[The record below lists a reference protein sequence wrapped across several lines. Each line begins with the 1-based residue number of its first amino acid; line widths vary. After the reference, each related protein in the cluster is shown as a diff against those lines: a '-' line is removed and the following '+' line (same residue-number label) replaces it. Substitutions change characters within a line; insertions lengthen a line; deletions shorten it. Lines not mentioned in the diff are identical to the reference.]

1 MTLHTVLISL
11 LLLQATPAARSQ
23 MPKATVAG
31 VVLNA
36 NGEPLPNIRVA
47 LGRTDVS
54 IGPFAQMIAGDRPPA
69 EMTISAE
76 LLALMAD
83 EIAATVQNGFAEPEL
98 AVQAA
103 AFKSIPLADIHELIA
118 SPSGGVVVVPKSAP
132 PTLTDER
139 GRFFFN
145 DVEPGTYKVM
155 FSGNG
160 YARQDYGQRTSVGG
174 VPMTL
179 AAGQVKDDIVMR
191 MMAVAALS
199 GRIRD
204 SLGQPVAG
212 VTVQLF
218 RFTYDE
224 TGQRKIQR
232 VTATRTDDRGE
243 YRMYYLSPGRYYMSA
258 GNQPGENQQNIGV
271 PPGLESLLLGP
282 GYSSANRVS
291 QNYTMMYYP
300 GVPDENSATPIDVQ
314 SGADVQGIDVFVN
327 PQQSYRVRGRVV
339 DSRTGQSPPNA
350 FVRMSAQNSDPTN
363 LGIGLL
369 AGSANYRPA
378 DGTFEM
384 QNVSAGAYTLSASV
398 PGTQTRP
405 PDFGNMSPAE
415 RSAYLQSQQSEQ
427 NALPKA
433 FASVNVVNADVEGVV
448 LTLGIS
454 MSLAGR
460 LRVESNALPADAFG
474 FTRVQMKGGS
484 VPSDPVSGGGPQ
496 PRPITADGTFRIDN
510 LWPGEYRVSLAGLPQ
525 GFYLKEA
532 RFADTDVLNGPLRL
546 NGPDSQPLDL
556 LISSNVGAIDG
567 VAVDA
572 AGQPM
577 AGAQVVL
584 IPGRGRERAELFRP
598 VTADLNGRFTISSI
612 APGEYILAAWEA
624 MEPNAY
630 FDPNS
635 IRQAEVSGK
644 AIRVPE
650 SSTQTVN
657 VSVIPIAA
665 R

>member
-1 MTLHTVLISL
+1 MTLYAALIA
-11 LLLQATPAARSQ
+11 LLLQTTPAARLSAA
-23 MPKATVAG
+23 KATVEG

-54 IGPFAQMIAGDRPPA
+54 LGPFAQMLAGERPVVETTIPA
-69 EMTISAE
+69 EVLEA
-76 LLALMAD
+76 MAD
-83 EIAATVQNGFAEPEL
+83 EIAAVVQNGLAEPEL
-98 AVQAA
+98 AAQAA
-103 AFKSIPLADIHELIA
+103 AFKSIPIADIHELIA
-118 SPSGGVVVVPKSAP
+118 SPSGGVVVVPKSTP

-139 GRFFFN
+139 GRFSFN

-160 YARQDYGQRTSVGG
+160 YARQDYGQRTSAGG

-179 AAGQVKDDIVMR
+179 APGQAKTDIVMR

-204 SLGQPVAG
+204 AVGQPVAG

-232 VTATRTDDRGE
+232 VTGTRSDDRGE

-271 PPGLESLLLGP
+271 PSGLEALLFGP
-282 GYSSANRVS
+282 GYSSANRVA
-291 QNYTMMYYP
+291 QNYTLMYYP
-300 GVPDENSATPIDVQ
+300 GAPDENSATPIEVQ

-339 DSRTGQSPPNA
+339 DSKTGQPPPNA
-350 FVRMSAQNSDPTN
+350 FVRINVQTPDPTN
-363 LGIGLL
+363 LVSILSRGN
-369 AGSANYRPA
+369 ANYRPA
-378 DGTFEM
+378 DGTFEV
-384 QNVSAGAYTLSASV
+384 QDVSAGAYTLSASL
-398 PGTQTRP
+398 PSPPSRP
-405 PDFGNMSPAE
+405 PDFENMSPAE
-415 RSAYLQSQQSEQ
+415 RNAFFQSQQAVQ

-433 FASVNVVNADVEGVV
+433 FATVNVLNADVEGVV
-448 LTLGIS
+448 LTLGVS

-474 FTRVQMKGGS
+474 FVRVQMKGGS

-510 LWPGEYRVSLAGLPQ
+510 LWPGEYRVSLAGLPP

-532 RFADTDVLNGPLRL
+532 RFADADVLNGPLRL
-546 NGPDSQPLDL
+546 TGPDSQPLDL

-584 IPGRGRERAELFRP
+584 IPGRSRERSELFRP

-612 APGEYILAAWEA
+612 APGEYVLAAWEA

-635 IRQAEVSGK
+635 IRQAEGSGK
-644 AIRVPE
+644 VVRVSE
-650 SSTQTVN
+650 SSSQTVN
-657 VSVIPIAA
+657 VNVIPVAT